1 MEVLQKYNLELEQ
14 NEKKLNYK
22 ETEFQKHEIKSIP
35 KSKNYIIATLN
46 SQYYLIKNIGHGSS
60 GNVFLSYAI
69 NDEKEQ
75 KTSYAIKILN
85 PANSNEYHINNCEV
99 NFLENMNHKNI
110 LKVYGHGLGILQFIS
125 GSIQKV
131 YYIIMDYLNHGSLL
145 SQIGKNSG
153 FGEDLGRLIFAQ
165 LLDGLETI
173 HNSNIVHRDIKLD
186 NIMVSGDDYTLK
198 YVDFGFATEKSSGY
212 LTSFLG
218 TPNYAAPELHMKRP
232 YLGVYE
238 DIFSL
243 GVTLFITVT
252 GYLPF
257 ILPMPNDSLYHYI
270 SMSDYINYWRQINI
284 KVSQSFMELFNNLVA
299 FDPSQRPSIS
309 EIKNSKWMKEIN
321 WELLPLLKQEFMKRE
336 DIYNNIKQNSKI
348 KKNQLINKNY
358 INNNNNNI
366 KNVDDILLE
375 KKIEFAND
383 IKNKLFNMNN
393 IMEQNSPNNI
403 NKNED
408 NIDAHIIKQCDG
420 FILIKKYFNN
430 MKDLMILL
438 KNYFKKDG
446 YYETKKL

>member
-1 MEVLQKYNLELEQ
+1 
-14 NEKKLNYK
+14 
-22 ETEFQKHEIKSIP
+22 
-35 KSKNYIIATLN
+35 
-46 SQYYLIKNIGHGSS
+46 
-60 GNVFLSYAI
+60 
-69 NDEKEQ
+69 
-75 KTSYAIKILN
+75 
-85 PANSNEYHINNCEV
+85 
-99 NFLENMNHKNI
+99 
-110 LKVYGHGLGILQFIS
+110 
-125 GSIQKV
+125 
-131 YYIIMDYLNHGSLL
+131 
-145 SQIGKNSG
+145 
-153 FGEDLGRLIFAQ
+153 
-165 LLDGLETI
+165 
-173 HNSNIVHRDIKLD
+173 
-186 NIMVSGDDYTLK
+186 
-198 YVDFGFATEKSSGY
+198 
-212 LTSFLG
+212 
-218 TPNYAAPELHMKRP
+218 
-232 YLGVYE
+232 
-238 DIFSL
+238 
-243 GVTLFITVT
+243 
-252 GYLPF
+252 
-257 ILPMPNDSLYHYI
+257 
-270 SMSDYINYWRQINI
+270 
-284 KVSQSFMELFNNLVA
+284 MELFNNLVA

>member
-1 MEVLQKYNLELEQ
+1 MEVLQRYNMELEQ
-14 NEKKLNYK
+14 NEKKLNCK
-22 ETEFQKHEIKSIP
+22 ETEFQKPEIESIP
-35 KSKNYIIATLN
+35 KSKNHIIATLN

-60 GNVFLSYAI
+60 GTVFLSYAI
-69 NDEKEQ
+69 NDEKEL
-75 KTSYAIKILN
+75 KTFYAIKILN
-85 PANSNEYHINNCEV
+85 PSNSNEYHINNCEV

-110 LKVYGHGLGILQFIS
+110 LKVYGHGLGKLQFIS

-145 SQIGKNSG
+145 SQIGKNVG

-165 LLDGLETI
+165 LLEGLEAI

-198 YVDFGFATEKSSGY
+198 FVDFGFATEKSSGY

-257 ILPMPNDSLYHYI
+257 ILPMPNDSLYQYI
-270 SMSDYINYWRQINI
+270 SMSDYINYWRRINI

-348 KKNQLINKNY
+348 KKNQLINKINLNKNY
-358 INNNNNNI
+358 NKNNNNNI
-366 KNVDDILLE
+366 KNVDEILLE

-383 IKNKLFNMNN
+383 IKNKLFNM
-393 IMEQNSPNNI
+393 
-403 NKNED
+403 
-408 NIDAHIIKQCDG
+408 
-420 FILIKKYFNN
+420 IL
-430 MKDLMILL
+430 
-438 KNYFKKDG
+438 
-446 YYETKKL
+446 